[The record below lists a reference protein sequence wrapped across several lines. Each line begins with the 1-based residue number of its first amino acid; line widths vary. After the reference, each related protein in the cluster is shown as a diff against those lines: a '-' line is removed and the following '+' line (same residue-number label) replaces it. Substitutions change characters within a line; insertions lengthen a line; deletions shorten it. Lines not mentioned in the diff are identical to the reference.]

1 MEIHLRRAYSADD
14 LFRWNCGLCE
24 VPFTPGSVY
33 PDIEGGEDS
42 ICEECLAYLHARQP
56 ELFPSVELLRE
67 LMAVYP
73 TAVFGNDRAVMK
85 MEIEDKNEAARLA
98 HECRL
103 WTRSE
108 AGEGM
113 PA

>member
-1 MEIHLRRAYSADD
+1 MEIYLRRAYSADD

-42 ICEECLAYLHARQP
+42 ICEDCLAYLHARQP
-56 ELFPSVELLRE
+56 ELFPSVGRLRE
-67 LMAVYP
+67 LQAAYP
-73 TAVFGNDRAVMK
+73 TPVFENNQAVMK
-85 MEIEDKNEAARLA
+85 MEDEDQDEAARLW

-103 WTRSE
+103 WTR
-108 AGEGM
+108 AGQGI
-113 PA
+113 AA